1 MSENDMTLSQE
12 ELRKSEPQAVEKPEA
27 ATEPA
32 EVQEAPVTEAQEEPA
47 ETDVPQQEQNEAEP
61 EVKQPESKTE
71 VIDRL
76 KELAKSDKPVDKN
89 ELEQLKKAYYRFRH
103 AEVLKERE
111 AFLNGGGAEDD
122 FMPQPDTDEESFK
135 AEMSLVK
142 EKRAKQHEALEQ
154 QKRENLQKKQQILE
168 EIKKLSS
175 SPEEANKNYEQFRKL
190 QAEWRETNP
199 VPAENAT
206 DLWKSYQLYVEQF
219 YDLLKLNSEFREYD
233 FKKNYEAKIHLC
245 EAAEKLLEEPDPVS
259 AFHQLQKLHQE
270 FREIG
275 PVAKDLRESVWERFK
290 SASTQINK
298 HHQEYYEKIKAREEE
313 NLVKKTALC
322 EKVEG
327 FELDKLKS
335 FADWDKVTKE
345 IIAIQAEW
353 KTIGF
358 TPKNM
363 NAKIFERFRKACD
376 AFFKQK
382 SVYLKSVAQF
392 FLENEQEFLQSDDV
406 QALRKRLLAVKGV
419 GNETADSILLY
430 AFHKPLIVIDAYTRR
445 VAERHLNL
453 DGTMPYGQ
461 LQKIFMDAL
470 PIDVSLYGEYHALIV
485 ALCKQSCLKS
495 GCGEVCSKINIVQTD
510 KQSYLEE

>member
-1 MSENDMTLSQE
+1 MTLSQE

-298 HHQEYYEKIKAREEE
+298 RHQEY
-313 NLVKKTALC
+313 
-322 EKVEG
+322 
-327 FELDKLKS
+327 
-335 FADWDKVTKE
+335 
-345 IIAIQAEW
+345 
-353 KTIGF
+353 
-358 TPKNM
+358 
-363 NAKIFERFRKACD
+363 
-376 AFFKQK
+376 
-382 SVYLKSVAQF
+382 
-392 FLENEQEFLQSDDV
+392 
-406 QALRKRLLAVKGV
+406 
-419 GNETADSILLY
+419 
-430 AFHKPLIVIDAYTRR
+430 
-445 VAERHLNL
+445 
-453 DGTMPYGQ
+453 
-461 LQKIFMDAL
+461 
-470 PIDVSLYGEYHALIV
+470 
-485 ALCKQSCLKS
+485 
-495 GCGEVCSKINIVQTD
+495 
-510 KQSYLEE
+510 